1 MKSIILFLLFS
12 MQIFSQINVCF
23 EIEENPNQ
31 NVLALQLF
39 TKYVNVLDCIQE
51 EYDLKRSQFDPFKKS
66 PNLFNTKLQHRM
78 KVYYHSLYNLSS
90 SPTK

>member
-1 MKSIILFLLFS
+1 MESSKTFTQKRSANIPITKKKIL
-12 MQIFSQINVCF
+12 
-23 EIEENPNQ
+23 E
-31 NVLALQLF
+31 
-39 TKYVNVLDCIQE
+39 CIQE
-51 EYDLKRSQFDPFKKS
+51 EYDLKRNQFDPFKKS

>member
-1 MKSIILFLLFS
+1 MESSKT
-12 MQIFSQINVCF
+12 
-23 EIEENPNQ
+23 
-31 NVLALQLF
+31 F
-39 TKYVNVLDCIQE
+39 TYKRSANIAIVNKNVLDCIQE

>member
-1 MKSIILFLLFS
+1 MESAKTFTYKTSANI
-12 MQIFSQINVCF
+12 
-23 EIEENPNQ
+23 EI
-31 NVLALQLF
+31 V
-39 TKYVNVLDCIQE
+39 KKNVLDNICQ

-66 PNLFNTKLQHRM
+66 PNFFNTKLQHRM

>member
-1 MKSIILFLLFS
+1 MESSKTFTYKRSANI
-12 MQIFSQINVCF
+12 
-23 EIEENPNQ
+23 EI
-31 NVLALQLF
+31 V
-39 TKYVNVLDCIQE
+39 KKNVLDNICH

-66 PNLFNTKLQHRM
+66 PNFFNTKLQHRM

>member
-1 MKSIILFLLFS
+1 MESSKTFTYKRSA
-12 MQIFSQINVCF
+12 NVD
-23 EIEENPNQ
+23 I
-31 NVLALQLF
+31 V
-39 TKYVNVLDCIQE
+39 KKNVLDTIYH

-66 PNLFNTKLQHRM
+66 PNFFNTKLQHRM

>member
-1 MKSIILFLLFS
+1 MEGSKT
-12 MQIFSQINVCF
+12 
-23 EIEENPNQ
+23 
-31 NVLALQLF
+31 F
-39 TKYVNVLDCIQE
+39 TYKRSANIAITKKNVLDCIQQ

-78 KVYYHSLYNLSS
+78 KGYYHSLYNLSS

>member
-1 MKSIILFLLFS
+1 MESSKT
-12 MQIFSQINVCF
+12 
-23 EIEENPNQ
+23 
-31 NVLALQLF
+31 F
-39 TKYVNVLDCIQE
+39 TYKRSANITIVKKNILDCIQE